1 MLMGENPS
9 DLVYFTSGSSGKLPN
24 NSDDG
29 GWVGKWENLLLRG
42 GG

>member
-1 MLMGENPS
+1 MGENPS